1 MEGADASSVETEASA
16 EAPDLEGGQGEG
28 GETEVSESP
37 QTYTVKVGG
46 EDVEV
51 SLDEALKG
59 YMRQADYTQKTQE
72 VAQQREEL
80 TYAERV
86 VRALQADPEAAITAL
101 QEAYG
106 LNRAHAQQMAAEVDE
121 DEDLDP
127 IERQLRDVNRWIE
140 EREAQSFEQEV
151 ASNLASL
158 HSQYGEFDDVAFI
171 DFMVERSIPDFEDAA
186 KLFVYDSLMQQA
198 KRQQSESEAQ
208 QRKENLPP
216 VAGGSNTAAGSV
228 TDGGAAPIRSVR
240 AAFEAAMR
248 QHGG

>member
-1 MEGADASSVETEASA
+1 MMEGADASSVETDVVTDS
-16 EAPDLEGGQGEG
+16 PVDGQAEG

-37 QTYTVKVGG
+37 QMYTVKVNG

-51 SLDEALKG
+51 SLDDALSG

-72 VAQQREEL
+72 LAQQREEL

-86 VRALQADPEAAITAL
+86 VRALQEDPNAAINAL
-101 QEAYG
+101 QQAYG
-106 LNRAHAQQMAAEVDE
+106 LSASAADVAED

-127 IERQLRDVNRWIE
+127 LERQLREVNRWIE
-140 EREAQSFEQEV
+140 DQEAQSFEQEV
-151 ASNLASL
+151 AHNLSSL
-158 HSQYGEFDDVAFI
+158 HQQYGEFDDVAFI

-198 KRQQSESEAQ
+198 KRQASESEAQ
-208 QRKENLPP
+208 QRKDNLAP

-228 TDGGAAPIRSVR
+228 TDGGTAPIRSVR